1 MCDDLL
7 RSVHTKT
14 YKNGQEI
21 VFDRSTSG
29 YVEYAYNGK
38 IENGV
43 FKCIG
48 DIAIAETGP
57 VTSFEEINTPANPTW
72 KYNMELKENYG
83 YIIKITHV
91 YGSYYNKKFRMM
103 VKFLDDGKYE
113 VKYQEIEK
121 Q

>member
-1 MCDDLL
+1 ML

-14 YKNGQEI
+14 YKNGQVI

-29 YVEYAYNGK
+29 YIEYAYNGK